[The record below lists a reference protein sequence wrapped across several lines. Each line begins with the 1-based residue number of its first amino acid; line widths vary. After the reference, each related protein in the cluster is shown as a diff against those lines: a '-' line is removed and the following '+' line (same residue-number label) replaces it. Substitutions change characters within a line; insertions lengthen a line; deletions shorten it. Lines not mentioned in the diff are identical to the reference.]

1 MAFSRFFKAVCVF
14 LAILASFSMA
24 AKNNYAKVHYK
35 TGDVSYLKNKAD
47 NWVPLKGDQKVYQ
60 GDLIQTYLESMTIL
74 RIPDGSTISIEENS
88 IVSVAELVSEDG
100 KNTSTTDIKKGKVRF
115 DVQKQANKESSFK
128 FKTGTA
134 VAAIRGTEGVIGTSE
149 NNKFIASLLNGQLE
163 IVMGGKSTTINGGQ
177 TAIPNGDELVV
188 MDLSNSGTTD
198 LFNIIDKILGDTTLT
213 MDSLSKLIIEKN
225 LDLEK
230 AAELAKQALK
240 CEFAPMPDQ
249 VTDTTVVIRGKC
261 AGADTVEIS
270 GQKREAKGN
279 DMEFAP
285 VWDESA
291 LGAKKFSV
299 TCQVGALHLPCG
311 QLTTNYIGIPKEA
324 QVATSQ
330 NEPLLTVSTA
340 SPVSV
345 SNPAAA
351 TIEGSFNTQDTSATL
366 FVKLGKYTSPN
377 LVPLS
382 ANGQFSHTISISE
395 RLRNWSEK
403 EFTVEYNSKTL
414 GSKTVVLG
422 LDVDKSS
429 KATNNIAP
437 TLAMKSKDSL
447 KCYAKLYLDNLYN
460 DEVIYSYSIDN
471 ETANVSI
478 RYKNKTAIKQSLT
491 SGIHKYTFNVTD
503 LAGNSSQITKTL
515 GCFPARKH
523 TIEIEGGKT
532 EKRIRAP
539 KPPQGYPS
547 NTIFEKLTFKITNI
561 PDNDPSYIKLITISQ
576 KGKKTILRPTDF
588 QSNIF
593 DHQLELEHN
602 AVTNV
607 TINVIMKNGSV
618 LSVTKTYKV
627 Q

>member
-1 MAFSRFFKAVCVF
+1 MPFSHFFRFLSIF
-14 LAILASFSMA
+14 LAISVANSFA
-24 AKNNYAKVHYK
+24 ATNSGKVRSVIGDVGLKKAKKDEWLQPRIGNKVHE
-35 TGDVSYLKNKAD
+35 
-47 NWVPLKGDQKVYQ
+47 
-60 GDLIQTYLESMTIL
+60 GDLIRTMMESQITIGL
-74 RIPDGSTISIEENS
+74 PDGSAISIEENS

-149 NNKFIASLLNGQLE
+149 NNKFIASLHNGQLE

-188 MDLSNSGTTD
+188 LDLSNSGSAD

-261 AGADTVEIS
+261 AGADSVEIS
-270 GQKREAKGN
+270 GQKREAKGS
-279 DMEFAP
+279 DMEFTP

-311 QLTTNYIGIPKEA
+311 QLTTNYIGIPKEDVVEA
-324 QVATSQ
+324 KQD
-330 NEPLLTVSTA
+330 EPLLTVTTA

-345 SNPAAA
+345 SDPAAA
-351 TIEGSFNTQDTSATL
+351 TIEGTFNAQDTSATL

-403 EFTVEYNSKTL
+403 EIAVEYNSKTL

-437 TLAMKSKDSL
+437 TLTMKAKDSL
-447 KCYAKLYLDNLYN
+447 KCYAKLNLDNLYD

-471 ETANVSI
+471 ETANVST

-547 NTIFEKLTFKITNI
+547 STIYEKLTFKITNI
-561 PDNDPSYIKLITISQ
+561 PNNDPSYIKQITISQ
-576 KGKKTILRPTDF
+576 KGKKIILRPTDF

-618 LSVTKTYKV
+618 LSATKSYKV